1 MDDHNSLQQ
10 KVPLVFEFA
19 ARQLRRLVEN
29 TPGFFPTFT
38 VQGKWQR
45 QVEGWTNWCEGLW
58 VVGQEMQT
66 VM

>member
-19 ARQLRRLVEN
+19 ARQLRHLVEN

-38 VQGKWQR
+38 VQG
-45 QVEGWTNWCEGLW
+45 
-58 VVGQEMQT
+58 
-66 VM
+66 